1 MHTPRFARR
10 GGVSSAPTKP
20 MSAPLLRYNDSSSF
34 LKDSLMLSFQDAR
47 KLVISKTTPHVT
59 AHPRPTSKKNLSD
72 ALGDALAQEIRSD
85 RDYPPFNRST
95 RDGYAVRASD
105 AAKDA
110 TLPCA
115 GEIKAGD
122 TVTQPLARRACIQIM
137 TGAAVPAGAD
147 AVVMIEFTDPSGD
160 NVTFQRAPNP
170 GQNIVKKASDA
181 QHRAMV
187 LKPGLLLASAEL

>member
-20 MSAPLLRYNDSSSF
+20 ISVYLLRYNDSSSF
-34 LKDSLMLSFQDAR
+34 LKDFLMLSFQDAR
-47 KLVISKTTPHVT
+47 KLVIQKTTPHVT
-59 AHPRPTSKKNLSD
+59 THPRPTSKKNLSD

-105 AAKDA
+105 AAKGA

-115 GEIKAGD
+115 GEIKEGEK
-122 TVTQPLARRACIQIM
+122 VRKPLGP
-137 TGAAVPAGAD
+137 GA
-147 AVVMIEFTDPSGD
+147 
-160 NVTFQRAPNP
+160 
-170 GQNIVKKASDA
+170 
-181 QHRAMV
+181 
-187 LKPGLLLASAEL
+187 